1 MRSLHNTQFIVDEN
15 FFLKNRT
22 NILIILIFL
31 ILPFI
36 FFEGS
41 FNLSSIILGMRDA
54 QVGFFPALDLKVQIV
69 KNLEL
74 PLWDRYIFSGYPMLS
89 TPSDSALYP
98 INLILGLIFPIGVA
112 YNLSVLLHYSLSGI
126 FFYFFMRQYKLNKMA
141 CFLSG
146 LIFMF
151 SGMMIT
157 HRDHI
162 TRVYTIIWIPLI
174 LLLLEK
180 YRKSKRI
187 EFMLLASIPY
197 AMSFFAGDPQLFL
210 YSSIVIL
217 FFILYYSLIYRGI
230 RNLYFLSSL
239 SIFLLGVL
247 IISVQLIPSIIM
259 MQNSYRSEISYTFF
273 SDFSFNPK
281 LHPLLF
287 MPFFF
292 GRGSYVI
299 SNIPKYFGDW
309 NAGEMIK
316 YFGILT
322 MPLVILGIFK
332 RNKHKYLWLF
342 IMALSLLLVLGRYTP
357 FYKLMYEI
365 PLYNKFRV
373 PARNWF
379 EFGLAFSILAGFGFD
394 SLFKND
400 KRIKKILIGAIVF
413 VSAIL
418 IKFFIFFMLFKNV
431 VQKGAESFLFYS
443 GEELELLYKNLN
455 FGNYSVYAPLS
466 IMIITIILFT
476 VLIFKRNKILLFVL
490 IIFIFLD
497 LFSMG
502 HFMDRPRDMTY
513 LYSNLEE
520 SEEFDFLSDD
530 EEIFRIYPQTEETG
544 EFKFYPNRNI
554 HYGLESIMG
563 HDPILLRS
571 YGTITKFPQDP
582 SSGIDWRALL
592 ENNKIISMLN
602 TKYIFI
608 KRPSLEEDLLE
619 IVEDKNYQL
628 VLDNGD
634 ILVLKNLN
642 CLPRFYFVKEV
653 IEIDDIKVARD
664 ILWGEDEHGY
674 GGEFNPSDTALVED
688 YDYNQHDFNSAGQN
702 IEIIYYKNNSVK
714 LNIVTKE
721 DSFMVFSDNYYP
733 GWSAFINGERT
744 DIYKVN
750 GILKGVIVPAGNH
763 EVIFRYRPPYFMI
776 TGITSIVSL
785 ILIAGF
791 SILFYIRKK
800 RKEIY
805 RKDQNDYQSSHD
817 I

>member
-1 MRSLHNTQFIVDEN
+1 
-15 FFLKNRT
+15 
-22 NILIILIFL
+22 
-31 ILPFI
+31 
-36 FFEGS
+36 
-41 FNLSSIILGMRDA
+41 
-54 QVGFFPALDLKVQIV
+54 
-69 KNLEL
+69 
-74 PLWDRYIFSGYPMLS
+74 MLS
-89 TPSDSALYP
+89 TPSDSVLYP
-98 INLILGLIFPIGVA
+98 INLILGLIFPVGVA
-112 YNLSVLLHYSLSGI
+112 YNLSVILHYSLAGI

-157 HRDHI
+157 HRDHV
-162 TRVYTIIWIPLI
+162 TRIYTIIWIPLVLI
-174 LLLLEK
+174 LLEK

-197 AMSFFAGDPQLFL
+197 AVSFFAGDSQLFL

-287 MPFFF
+287 MPFLF

-299 SNIPKYFGDW
+299 SNIPKYFSNW

-322 MPLVILGIFK
+322 IPLVILGIFK

-394 SLFKND
+394 YLFKND

-413 VSAIL
+413 VSAVL
-418 IKFFIFFMLFKNV
+418 IKFFIFFMLFKNA

-443 GEELELLYKNLN
+443 GEE
-455 FGNYSVYAPLS
+455 
-466 IMIITIILFT
+466 
-476 VLIFKRNKILLFVL
+476 
-490 IIFIFLD
+490 LD

-530 EEIFRIYPQTEETG
+530 EEIFRIYPQTKETG

-653 IEIDDIKVARD
+653 IEIDDIKVVRD
-664 ILWGEDEHGY
+664 ILWGEYEHDY

-733 GWSAFINGERT
+733 GWSAFIDGERT

-791 SILFYIRKK
+791 SILFYIRNK

-805 RKDQNDYQSSHD
+805 RKD
-817 I
+817 